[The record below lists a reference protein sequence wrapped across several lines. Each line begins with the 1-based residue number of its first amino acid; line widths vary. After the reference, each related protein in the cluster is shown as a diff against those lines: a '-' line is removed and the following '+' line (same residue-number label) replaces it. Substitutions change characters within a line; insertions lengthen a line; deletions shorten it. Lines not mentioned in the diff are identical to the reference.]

1 MQSKKV
7 AEPKVTQRI
16 IKKYPN
22 RRLYDTDTSSYITLA
37 QVKRLVMDSEPFVVM
52 DVKTG
57 EDLTR
62 SILLQIILE
71 EESNDSPM
79 FTAPVLASVI
89 RFYGHAMQGFMG
101 GYLEKNMQ
109 QLMDVQAKFAEQSK
123 GLSPEM
129 WTQFMALQSPVLQ
142 SMLGGK
148 LEQSKNLFE
157 QMQEQMQKQ
166 TGQMLGAFGINAGT
180 IYLFMSEV
188 ITKSNTAPKVGF
200 VSLGCAKALTDSELI
215 LTQLSA
221 EGYQTS
227 KTFEG
232 ADLVIVNTCGFIDDA
247 VKESL
252 DTIGEALAENGK
264 VIVTGCLGAKTAEG
278 GDNLVRQV
286 HPSVLAVTGPQ
297 ATQEVMDAVH
307 ANLPKPHDPFIDL
320 VPNAFGVAGIKLTPR
335 HYAYIKISEGCNHR
349 CTFCIIPSM
358 RGDLVSR
365 PIGDVL
371 KEARALFEGGV
382 KELLVISQDTSAY
395 GVDVKYRTGFW
406 DGKPTKTRL
415 LELAAAL
422 GDMAEPYGAWVRLH
436 YVYPYPSVDDLLP
449 LMAAGKVLPYLDVP
463 LQHSHPEVLKRMKR
477 PASDEKNLE
486 RIQRWREV
494 CPDIVVRS
502 TFIAGFPGETEE
514 EFSHLLDFMREA
526 QIDRAG
532 CFAYSPV
539 QGAVAND
546 IGGMLPIE
554 LREERRARFMAVAE
568 AVSSA
573 KLQQRIGATMQVL
586 VDSAP
591 GLGKK
596 GGLGRS
602 YADAPEIDGVV
613 KLLPPEKISKTL
625 RVGEFTKAR
634 IVGAQ
639 GHDLV
644 AQPF

>member
-1 MQSKKV
+1 MTVS
-7 AEPKVTQRI
+7 T
-16 IKKYPN
+16 
-22 RRLYDTDTSSYITLA
+22 
-37 QVKRLVMDSEPFVVM
+37 
-52 DVKTG
+52 
-57 EDLTR
+57 
-62 SILLQIILE
+62 
-71 EESNDSPM
+71 
-79 FTAPVLASVI
+79 
-89 RFYGHAMQGFMG
+89 
-101 GYLEKNMQ
+101 
-109 QLMDVQAKFAEQSK
+109 
-123 GLSPEM
+123 
-129 WTQFMALQSPVLQ
+129 
-142 SMLGGK
+142 
-148 LEQSKNLFE
+148 
-157 QMQEQMQKQ
+157 
-166 TGQMLGAFGINAGT
+166 
-180 IYLFMSEV
+180 
-188 ITKSNTAPKVGF
+188 SNTVAIPKVGF
-200 VSLGCAKALTDSELI
+200 VSLGCPKALTDSELI

-252 DTIGEALAENGK
+252 DTIGEALAENGR
-264 VIVTGCLGAKTAEG
+264 VIVTGCLGAKAGEG
-278 GDNLVRQV
+278 GGNLVRQM
-286 HPSVLAVTGPQ
+286 HPSVLAVTGPH

-307 ANLPKPHDPFIDL
+307 ANLPKPHDPFVDL

-335 HYAYIKISEGCNHR
+335 HYAYLKISEGCNHR

-371 KEARALFEGGV
+371 KEAQALFEGGV

-406 DGKPTKTRL
+406 NGKPVKTRL
-415 LELAAAL
+415 FELAQAL
-422 GDMAEPYGAWVRLH
+422 GEMAHSHGAWVRLH
-436 YVYPYPSVDDLLP
+436 YVYPYPSVDDILP
-449 LMAAGKVLPYLDVP
+449 LMASGLVLPYLDVP
-463 LQHSHPEVLKRMKR
+463 FQHSHPDVLKRMKR
-477 PASDEKNLE
+477 PASGEKNME
-486 RIQRWREV
+486 RLLRWREA

-502 TFIAGFPGETEE
+502 TFIAGFPGETEA
-514 EFSHLLDFMREA
+514 EFEHLLNFVREA

-532 CFAYSPV
+532 CFAYS
-539 QGAVAND
+539 AVAGAAANE
-546 IGGMLPIE
+546 IGGMLPQE
-554 LREERRARFMAVAE
+554 VREERRARFMAVAE
-568 AVSSA
+568 EVSAA
-573 KLQQRIGATMQVL
+573 KLQKRVGATMQIL

-596 GGLGRS
+596 GGVGRS

-634 IVGAQ
+634 IVAAQ

>member
-1 MQSKKV
+1 
-7 AEPKVTQRI
+7 
-16 IKKYPN
+16 
-22 RRLYDTDTSSYITLA
+22 
-37 QVKRLVMDSEPFVVM
+37 
-52 DVKTG
+52 
-57 EDLTR
+57 
-62 SILLQIILE
+62 
-71 EESNDSPM
+71 
-79 FTAPVLASVI
+79 
-89 RFYGHAMQGFMG
+89 
-101 GYLEKNMQ
+101 
-109 QLMDVQAKFAEQSK
+109 
-123 GLSPEM
+123 
-129 WTQFMALQSPVLQ
+129 
-142 SMLGGK
+142 
-148 LEQSKNLFE
+148 
-157 QMQEQMQKQ
+157 
-166 TGQMLGAFGINAGT
+166 
-180 IYLFMSEV
+180 MSEV
-188 ITKSNTAPKVGF
+188 ITKSNSAPKVGF

-227 KTFEG
+227 KTFQG

-264 VIVTGCLGAKTAEG
+264 VIVTGCLGAKAGEG
-278 GDNLVRQV
+278 GGNLVRQM

-395 GVDVKYRTGFW
+395 GVDIKYRTGFW
-406 DGKPTKTRL
+406 DGRPIKTRTL
-415 LELAAAL
+415 DLAQAL
-422 GDMAEPYGAWVRLH
+422 GEMAEPYGAWVRLH
-436 YVYPYPSVDDLLP
+436 YVYPYPSVDELIP
-449 LMAAGKVLPYLDVP
+449 LMASGKVLPYLDVP
-463 LQHSHPEVLKRMKR
+463 LQHSHPDVLKRMKR
-477 PASDEKNLE
+477 PASGEKNLE
-486 RIQRWREV
+486 RIQRWREI

-514 EFSHLLDFMREA
+514 EFSHLLDFMQEA
-526 QIDRAG
+526 KIDRAG

-546 IGGMLPIE
+546 IPGMLPLE

-573 KLQQRIGATMQVL
+573 KLSRRIGAIMQVL

-591 GLGKK
+591 ALGKK
-596 GGLGRS
+596 GGVGRS

-634 IVGAQ
+634 IVGTQ